1 MKKIFVLGLAVLA
14 MLTVGCKELSE
25 NEKALAELNEAY
37 LAFLETNPTPD
48 SILAFT
54 DKYDE
59 LSWQFEKEGDLK
71 TAIACEM
78 EMLKIYDLIW
88 VGPVQRKA
96 FRMWSIGYKYK
107 DMEMVDSADYYL
119 TNAIATAMESEEDSV
134 ATESLN
140 YFLSDCYQ
148 DLALLYN
155 GRDDEKSCTY
165 LEAVLDCQPLNTH
178 HDSVVVAT
186 NADLLASI
194 YDVADKYEDALSN
207 YKIALSLYEA
217 ACPDSTDLINGVRV
231 AIKDMEKAIEYTTN
245 K

>member
-88 VGPVQRKA
+88 VGPV
-96 FRMWSIGYKYK
+96 
-107 DMEMVDSADYYL
+107 
-119 TNAIATAMESEEDSV
+119 
-134 ATESLN
+134 
-140 YFLSDCYQ
+140 
-148 DLALLYN
+148 
-155 GRDDEKSCTY
+155 
-165 LEAVLDCQPLNTH
+165 
-178 HDSVVVAT
+178 
-186 NADLLASI
+186 
-194 YDVADKYEDALSN
+194 
-207 YKIALSLYEA
+207 
-217 ACPDSTDLINGVRV
+217 
-231 AIKDMEKAIEYTTN
+231 
-245 K
+245 